1 MLGVEVAGVSQGFD
15 ELPVESYGK
24 MLRDLSS
31 AYPNLKIIASTL
43 RTAHTASENGWGAI
57 ALHQGGIAHV
67 AQRNIDIL
75 DRVGRR
81 RFFCFGPHIRFCLPA
96 RMWSG
101 P

>member
-43 RTAHTASENGWGAI
+43 RTAHTASENGWGANCAAI
-57 ALHQGGIAHV
+57 KAELLMS
-67 AQRNIDIL
+67 RNAISTYSTVWAAAIL
-75 DRVGRR
+75 LLRASYTV
-81 RFFCFGPHIRFCLPA
+81 CLPA